1 MIRLLISA
9 LIRLLANALGLIVAA
24 SVLDGMRVN
33 AFSFIFAVVIFTLV
47 ELLLE
52 PLLRE
57 VSSRKLPALRGSLS
71 LVVTFLGLVIT
82 DLASSGFSI
91 RGISTW
97 LFATV
102 LVWIA
107 ALVAGMI
114 LPILLVKRAVKER
127 REH

>member
-1 MIRLLISA
+1 VIRLLISA

-82 DLASSGFSI
+82 DLVSSGFSI
-91 RGISTW
+91 HGLSTW

-102 LVWIA
+102 LVWIC
-107 ALVAGMI
+107 ALVAGII
-114 LPILLVKRAVKER
+114 LPLILVKRAVKEH

>member
-82 DLASSGFSI
+82 DLVSSGFSI
-91 RGISTW
+91 HGLSTW

-102 LVWIA
+102 LVWIC
-107 ALVAGMI
+107 ALVAGII
-114 LPILLVKRAVKER
+114 LPLILVKRAVKE
-127 REH
+127 H

>member
-82 DLASSGFSI
+82 DLVSSGFSI
-91 RGISTW
+91 HGLSTW

-102 LVWIA
+102 LVWIC
-107 ALVAGMI
+107 ALVAGII
-114 LPILLVKRAVKER
+114 LPLILVKRAVKEH

>member
-82 DLASSGFSI
+82 DLVSSGFSI
-91 RGISTW
+91 HGLSTW

-102 LVWIA
+102 LVW
-107 ALVAGMI
+107 
-114 LPILLVKRAVKER
+114 
-127 REH
+127 